1 MICTIDGEDENFF
14 RTESIFCLADEL
26 EFFQLFSM
34 LGAGRDQVDSGRRE
48 ARVAED
54 VGKFDD
60 VVGLAVEG
68 LGEEVAEV
76 MGEDFPRFDA
86 GLFAKGFHLRPD
98 LLSIDGF
105 SASGE
110 ENLAGSDFLF
120 PGVF

>member
-1 MICTIDGEDENFF
+1 MFLLST
-14 RTESIFCLADEL
+14 DEL

-54 VGKFDD
+54 VGEFDD
-60 VVGLAVEG
+60 VAGLVIEG
-68 LGEEVAEV
+68 LGEKVAEV

-86 GLFAKGFHLRPD
+86 RLSTEGFHLGPD
-98 LLSIDGF
+98 LFPIDGF
-105 SASGE
+105 TASGE
-110 ENLAGSDFLF
+110 EDLAGSDFLF